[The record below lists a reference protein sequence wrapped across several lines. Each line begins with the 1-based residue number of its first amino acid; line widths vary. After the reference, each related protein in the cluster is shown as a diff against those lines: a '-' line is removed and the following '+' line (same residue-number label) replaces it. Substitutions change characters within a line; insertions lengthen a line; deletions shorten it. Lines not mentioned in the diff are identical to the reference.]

1 MDIFRDAKMILF
13 EKEPDIP
20 AFADAILK
28 TQYTWIGR
36 NRQHK
41 EKGALGYFIKMFKNL
56 CTIDPD
62 NNSTTEIGNT
72 MNQIYR
78 GLLWKTRE

>member
-1 MDIFRDAKMILF
+1 MILF

-56 CTIDPD
+56 CPINPD
-62 NNSTTEIGNT
+62 NNSTTEIGKT

>member
-1 MDIFRDAKMILF
+1 MPKWFYLK
-13 EKEPDIP
+13 KEPDIP

-56 CTIDPD
+56 CPINPD
-62 NNSTTEIGNT
+62 NNSTTEIGKT